1 MCHPAC
7 LDNGRHYQD
16 NNEKSERE
24 SISCSVMSG
33 SATLWAVHHQA
44 LLSMGFSRQEYW
56 SG

>member
-1 MCHPAC
+1 MCHLAC